1 FIVLGQS
8 TVNPLVKLTIKKNT
22 TVALFKME
30 DEYFKDIRRGA
41 SSDGTKVKV
50 KETEVVVDDNQALAT
65 AKNMIDLREDQIE
78 RYNDYLKEQR
88 SLNKKK

>member
-1 FIVLGQS
+1 
-8 TVNPLVKLTIKKNT
+8 
-22 TVALFKME
+22 ALFKME

-50 KETEVVVDDNQALAT
+50 KETEVVVGDNQALAT

-78 RYNDYLKEQR
+78 RYNEYLKEQK
-88 SLNKKK
+88 SLRKNSK